1 MNRQRKRGDRMN
13 TELYELLTSAQ
24 LQQRETAEGG
34 RALLPSRF
42 CRAEP
47 VKGGVRGT
55 FAVPQKADPA
65 GPRRQFAFRLTQM
78 RLLLA
83 DDSNFLRSELGKLE
97 GKLLQEPQTPA
108 QLLAELTAHLLQ
120 NDAVAL
126 QRYEDRL
133 SEMEE
138 ELLRERADGFEQRI
152 FQIRRELSAYA
163 AYYEQLTELCGTL
176 SEETE
181 DDPRAAHLF
190 DALSG
195 RAQRLAALV
204 QMHREY
210 SLQLREMHQTQIDV
224 RQNNIMKILTIV
236 TTVFLPL
243 SLIAGWYGM
252 NFVNMPELQSANG
265 YRIVCI
271 ASALCV
277 VLELLIFKW
286 KSGSDSPLLRVVAQ
300 ILKPF
305 PRLIRRQEAADG
317 HHRHEQ
323 PQRHHPPDKRARVA
337 QKRENPI
344 GQQHQN
350 DADGHQQHQNVA
362 VAAGFD
368 LFHGQAPRFVFFTII
383 PPIRA

>member
-65 GPRRQFAFRLTQM
+65 GPRRQFAFRLTQK

-138 ELLRERADGFEQRI
+138 ELLRARADGFEQRI

-286 KSGSDSPLLRVVAQ
+286 K
-300 ILKPF
+300 KWF
-305 PRLIRRQEAADG
+305 
-317 HHRHEQ
+317 
-323 PQRHHPPDKRARVA
+323 
-337 QKRENPI
+337 
-344 GQQHQN
+344 
-350 DADGHQQHQNVA
+350 
-362 VAAGFD
+362 
-368 LFHGQAPRFVFFTII
+368 
-383 PPIRA
+383 

>member
-1 MNRQRKRGDRMN
+1 MNA
-13 TELYELLTSAQ
+13 ELYELMTFAQ
-24 LQQRETAEGG
+24 LQQQEPAVTGG
-34 RALLPSRF
+34 HALVPSRF

-55 FAVPQKADPA
+55 FALPRKTNPTA
-65 GPRRQFAFRLTQM
+65 PRRQFAFWLTAD

-83 DDSNFLRSELGKLE
+83 DDTEFLRGELERLPD
-97 GKLLQEPQTPA
+97 KLLQEPQTPA
-108 QLLAELTAHLLQ
+108 QLLAELTGHFLQ

-133 SEMEE
+133 SKMEG
-138 ELLRERADGFEQRI
+138 ELLRERSDGFEQRI

-181 DDPRAAHLF
+181 DDPRAAHMFETLE
-190 DALSG
+190 G
-195 RAQRLAALV
+195 RAQRLASLV

-265 YRIVCI
+265 YRVVCI
-271 ASALCV
+271 ASVLCV
-277 VLELLIFKW
+277 VVELLIFKW
-286 KSGSDSPLLRVVAQ
+286 K
-300 ILKPF
+300 KWF
-305 PRLIRRQEAADG
+305 
-317 HHRHEQ
+317 
-323 PQRHHPPDKRARVA
+323 
-337 QKRENPI
+337 
-344 GQQHQN
+344 
-350 DADGHQQHQNVA
+350 
-362 VAAGFD
+362 
-368 LFHGQAPRFVFFTII
+368 
-383 PPIRA
+383 

>member
-1 MNRQRKRGDRMN
+1 MW
-13 TELYELLTSAQ
+13 
-24 LQQRETAEGG
+24 
-34 RALLPSRF
+34 
-42 CRAEP
+42 
-47 VKGGVRGT
+47 
-55 FAVPQKADPA
+55 
-65 GPRRQFAFRLTQM
+65 
-78 RLLLA
+78 
-83 DDSNFLRSELGKLE
+83 
-97 GKLLQEPQTPA
+97 
-108 QLLAELTAHLLQ
+108 

-138 ELLRERADGFEQRI
+138 ELLREHADGFEQRI

-190 DALSG
+190 DAISG

-286 KSGSDSPLLRVVAQ
+286 K
-300 ILKPF
+300 KWF
-305 PRLIRRQEAADG
+305 
-317 HHRHEQ
+317 
-323 PQRHHPPDKRARVA
+323 
-337 QKRENPI
+337 
-344 GQQHQN
+344 
-350 DADGHQQHQNVA
+350 
-362 VAAGFD
+362 
-368 LFHGQAPRFVFFTII
+368 
-383 PPIRA
+383 

>member
-1 MNRQRKRGDRMN
+1 MNRQRKWGDRMD

-65 GPRRQFAFRLTQM
+65 GPRRQFAFRLTQK

-204 QMHREY
+204 QMH
-210 SLQLREMHQTQIDV
+210 
-224 RQNNIMKILTIV
+224 
-236 TTVFLPL
+236 L
-243 SLIAGWYGM
+243 SLIH
-252 NFVNMPELQSANG
+252 
-265 YRIVCI
+265 I
-271 ASALCV
+271 
-277 VLELLIFKW
+277 
-286 KSGSDSPLLRVVAQ
+286 
-300 ILKPF
+300 
-305 PRLIRRQEAADG
+305 
-317 HHRHEQ
+317 
-323 PQRHHPPDKRARVA
+323 
-337 QKRENPI
+337 
-344 GQQHQN
+344 
-350 DADGHQQHQNVA
+350 
-362 VAAGFD
+362 
-368 LFHGQAPRFVFFTII
+368 
-383 PPIRA
+383 